1 MQLTTIPDRIIR
13 ISKESCSVSVLGKA
27 GEMEA
32 RSESILLDR
41 HIGTKAD
48 CATRA
53 QHLLSLGDEGLWR

>member
-1 MQLTTIPDRIIR
+1 MQLTTIPDGIIR
-13 ISKESCSVSVLGKA
+13 IPKESCSVFVLGKA

-32 RSESILLDR
+32 HSESILFDR

-53 QHLLSLGDEGLWR
+53 QCLSLGDEGLWR